1 MKSIDKFVLVLV
13 ASLALLLAGCGG
25 GSSSNEP
32 EDTGPTPEEMAMERA
47 EMQMEAIE
55 TASGAVDTA
64 LAALDGAMPTQ
75 AQIDAVN
82 SAITGLSSALS
93 AAADVSDS
101 AKAGYQAQVS
111 TATTAVMNAESA
123 LMAANE
129 KMEMEE
135 QERMAMQA
143 AAERNMARKIFYAI
157 VRDREFDNTG
167 GKATHLRLTR
177 NLKGLAGGLNID
189 ALDLSL
195 SQGIDPDAADQSSTT
210 STANDQGNSATSNTY
225 QPKSGV
231 GIPVTEMLPDL
242 VVDSDRRWKG
252 NRYVSEHPD
261 DPLTCEFPEGCMKG
275 ITDSLVIYH
284 NQADPKD
291 AESQTFAEKYGADSD
306 DDGTLDNTWYRAA
319 VAGGAPAGIL
329 NAGLVLEANRSLI
342 MSDGFSTAG
351 MDTHTMVDDEDTDMR
366 EDVFTVMGTFD
377 GVPGTYSCTH
387 DSGGACTSSYGD
399 DGVITLAGG
408 GTTGWTFVPND
419 PNAMTTLGD
428 PTASRMFVTYGYWMR
443 ELSGDDGWTDVRP
456 FSEIRQNSVP
466 HANGVAQAI
475 KGSATYTGGAAGMY
489 AIYHPVAAGSGSGEW
504 TANAMLTADFDEQMV
519 SGELTGFMAEGQ
531 AMDWKVE
538 LLEGDISSATT
549 APDPASR
556 ARNDGGDG
564 GFKLDGSNHGFAN
577 AENGT
582 VWTMGDMDGEK
593 TGSWY
598 GDFWAAKGAT
608 VDSTAANNPAPAA
621 ATGVFWSEYGDTGRM
636 TGAFGVERDDE
647 N

>member
-1 MKSIDKFVLVLV
+1 MKSFRTILSAGFLASALV
-13 ASLALLLAGCGG
+13 LAGCGG
-25 GSSSNEP
+25 GSESNGMDGAQMDADKAAEELAARQADQRMAIENAHMMALTAVGAVENDSDQAVVDAANAAVMALRDAIGNAADLA
-32 EDTGPTPEEMAMERA
+32 EDDEVLVSASGSLDSIESLLMASLNARKMAM
-47 EMQMEAIE
+47 
-55 TASGAVDTA
+55 D
-64 LAALDGAMPTQ
+64 
-75 AQIDAVN
+75 
-82 SAITGLSSALS
+82 
-93 AAADVSDS
+93 AAD
-101 AKAGYQAQVS
+101 KAAQD
-111 TATTAVMNAESA
+111 AAD
-123 LMAANE
+123 MAADMAAM
-129 KMEMEE
+129 KM
-135 QERMAMQA
+135 RDD
-143 AAERNMARKIFYAI
+143 ARKVFNAI

-177 NLKGLAGGLNID
+177 NLKGTAAGLNVD
-189 ALDLSL
+189 PLNLSL
-195 SQGIDPDAADQSSTT
+195 RHGIDPDAGDQSSTT
-210 STANDQGNSATSNTY
+210 STANDQGASATNNTY

-242 VVDSDRRWKG
+242 AGWKG

-261 DPLTCEFPEGCMKG
+261 DPLTCDYPEGCMKG
-275 ITDSLVIYH
+275 ITDHLVIYH

-291 AESQTFAEKYGADSD
+291 AESQTFAEKYGADAD
-306 DDGTLDNTWYRAA
+306 DDGSLDNDWYRVA

-329 NAGLVLEANRSLI
+329 NAGLVLEANRPLI

-351 MDTHTMVDDEDTDMR
+351 RDAHTTEDDE
-366 EDVFTVMGTFD
+366 VFTVMGTFD

-387 DSGGACTSSYGD
+387 DSTACTSSYGD
-399 DGVITLAGG
+399 DGVITLGGG
-408 GTTGWTFVPND
+408 GTNGWTFVPND
-419 PNAMTTLGD
+419 PDAMTTLGD

-456 FSEIRQNSVP
+456 LSEIRQNSVP

-489 AIYHPVAAGSGSGEW
+489 AIYHPVADGSSSGEW
-504 TANAMLTADFDEQMV
+504 TANAMLTADFNEQMV
-519 SGELTGFMAEGQ
+519 SGELTGFMAEGK

-538 LLEGDISSATT
+538 LLEGGINSATT

-556 ARNDGGDG
+556 AREAAGNG

-582 VWTMGDMDGEK
+582 VWTMGGMDGEK

-598 GDFWAAKGAT
+598 GDFWAPKGAT
-608 VDSTAANNPAPAA
+608 VDTTDHANNPAPAA

-636 TGAFGVERDDE
+636 TGAFGVERDE